1 MGGAFNKIKH
11 QCIIKKQNKT
21 PQQAR
26 NKWELLQSHKGHLK
40 NFN

>member
-11 QCIIKKQNKT
+11 QFIIKKKI

-26 NKWELLQSHKGHLK
+26 NKWELLQSHKGHVK